1 MDFLYDYDFSEQHF
15 NEIMDL
21 LEEEKKQMVLEK
33 QMEYFNRYFNISSGK
48 VYENEIDIRTPG
60 FTLVIPRID

>member
-1 MDFLYDYDFSEQHF
+1 
-15 NEIMDL
+15 MDL
-21 LEEEKKQMVLEK
+21 LEEEKKEMVLEK
-33 QMEYFNRYFNISSGK
+33 PMEYFNRYFNISSGK

>member
-21 LEEEKKQMVLEK
+21 LEEEKKEMVLEK
-33 QMEYFNRYFNISSGK
+33 PMEYFNRYFNISSGK